1 MNNLENT
8 NLNETVATTNGANKY
23 NLRKIDTESIKNNVL
38 MNNTFYAFK
47 KAGNCRICLSLAEFG
62 AIFIGSII
70 VGAIFS
76 IVLPSIISIIIF
88 IVLFVYGVIFLRN
101 KNRRAAYDN
110 YLENQM
116 IGIYTKDLAVLNFV
130 PENIDYQTIKM
141 IEVSGENYD
150 IAKYNLIKSAFYLG
164 ADGVI
169 NITHSSTAYAT
180 STVTGSISTNSSS
193 RVTGNINT
201 DTKITTNVYMQGMA
215 IKLV

>member
-8 NLNETVATTNGANKY
+8 NLYETVATVNGANKY
-23 NLRKIDTESIKNNVL
+23 NLKKIDTESIKNNVL

-76 IVLPSIISIIIF
+76 TFLPSIISIIIF

-101 KNRRAAYDN
+101 KNRRAAYER
-110 YLENQM
+110 YLESQM
-116 IGIYTKDLAVLNFV
+116 IGIYIKDLAVLNFV

-169 NITHSSTAYAT
+169 NITHSAT
-180 STVTGSISTNSSS
+180 SSSKI
-193 RVTGNINT
+193 TGNTKTGIVTNT
-201 DTKITTNVYMQGMA
+201 STNVYMQGMA

>member
-76 IVLPSIISIIIF
+76 IVLPSIISMIIF
-88 IVLFVYGVIFLRN
+88 VALFVYGVIFLRN
-101 KNRRAAYDN
+101 KNSRAAYDN

-116 IGIYTKDLAVLNFV
+116 IAIYKNDLAVLNFV
-130 PENIDYQTIKM
+130 PENIAYQTIKM

-169 NITHSSTAYAT
+169 NLTHSAT
-180 STVTGSISTNSSS
+180 SSSKISGNTKTGI
-193 RVTGNINT
+193 VT
-201 DTKITTNVYMQGMA
+201 DTSTNVYMQGMA

>member
-8 NLNETVATTNGANKY
+8 NLNETVATTNGSNKY

-47 KAGNCRICLSLAEFG
+47 KAGNCPICLVIPEVLA
-62 AIFIGSII
+62 ITILSII
-70 VGAIFS
+70 VAAIFS

-88 IVLFVYGVIFLRN
+88 IALFVYGVIFLRN
-101 KNRRAAYDN
+101 KNRRVAYDN

-116 IGIYTKDLAVLNFV
+116 IAIYKNDLAVLNFV

-169 NITHSSTAYAT
+169 NLTHSAT
-180 STVTGSISTNSSS
+180 SSSKISGNTKTGI
-193 RVTGNINT
+193 VT
-201 DTKITTNVYMQGMA
+201 DTSTNVYMQGMA

>member
-23 NLRKIDTESIKNNVL
+23 NLKKIDTESIKNNVL

-76 IVLPSIISIIIF
+76 TFLPSIISIIIF
-88 IVLFVYGVIFLRN
+88 VALFVYGVIFLRN
-101 KNRRAAYDN
+101 KNSRAAYDN

-116 IGIYTKDLAVLNFV
+116 IAIYKNDLAVLNFV

-180 STVTGSISTNSSS
+180 STVTGNISTNSSS

>member
-47 KAGNCRICLSLAEFG
+47 KAGNCPICLVIPEVLA
-62 AIFIGSII
+62 ITILSII
-70 VGAIFS
+70 VAAIFS

-88 IVLFVYGVIFLRN
+88 IVLFVYGLIFLRN
-101 KNRRAAYDN
+101 KNRRAAYER
-110 YLENQM
+110 YLESQM

-141 IEVSGENYD
+141 IEVSGGSYED
-150 IAKYNLIKSAFYLG
+150 AKYNLIRDAFCSR
-164 ADGVI
+164 ADGII
-169 NITHSSTAYAT
+169 NVTHSAT
-180 STVTGSISTNSSS
+180 SSSKISGNTKTGI
-193 RVTGNINT
+193 VT
-201 DTKITTNVYMQGMA
+201 DTSTNVYMQGMA

>member
-23 NLRKIDTESIKNNVL
+23 NFRKIDTESIKNNVL

-70 VGAIFS
+70 VGVIFS
-76 IVLPSIISIIIF
+76 TFLPSIISMIIF
-88 IVLFVYGVIFLRN
+88 VALFVYGVIFLRN
-101 KNRRAAYDN
+101 KNSRAAYDN

-116 IGIYTKDLAVLNFV
+116 IAIYKNDLAILNFV

>member
-47 KAGNCRICLSLAEFG
+47 KAGNCPICLVIPEVL

-76 IVLPSIISIIIF
+76 VVLPSIISMIIF
-88 IVLFVYGVIFLRN
+88 VALFVYGVIFLRN
-101 KNRRAAYDN
+101 KNSRAAYDN

-180 STVTGSISTNSSS
+180 STVTGNINTNSSS

>member
-8 NLNETVATTNGANKY
+8 NLNENVATTNGANKY

-101 KNRRAAYDN
+101 KNSRAAYDN

-116 IGIYTKDLAVLNFV
+116 IAIYKNDLAVLNFV

-201 DTKITTNVYMQGMA
+201 DTKITTNVYMQGIA

>member
-8 NLNETVATTNGANKY
+8 NLNETVATSVANKY

-88 IVLFVYGVIFLRN
+88 IVLFVYGLIFLRN
-101 KNRRAAYDN
+101 KNRRAAYER
-110 YLENQM
+110 YLESQM

>member
-101 KNRRAAYDN
+101 KNSRAAYDN

-116 IGIYTKDLAVLNFV
+116 IAIYKNDLAVLNFV

>member
-47 KAGNCRICLSLAEFG
+47 KAGNCPICLVIPEVLA
-62 AIFIGSII
+62 ITILSII

-76 IVLPSIISIIIF
+76 TFLPSIILMIIF
-88 IVLFVYGVIFLRN
+88 VALFVYGLIFLRN
-101 KNRRAAYDN
+101 KNSRAAYDN

-116 IGIYTKDLAVLNFV
+116 IAIYKNDLAVLNFV

>member
-47 KAGNCRICLSLAEFG
+47 KAGNCPICLVIPEVLA
-62 AIFIGSII
+62 ITILSII
-70 VGAIFS
+70 VAAIFS
-76 IVLPSIISIIIF
+76 IVLPSIISMIIF
-88 IVLFVYGVIFLRN
+88 VALFVYGVIFLRN
-101 KNRRAAYDN
+101 KNSRAAYDN

-116 IGIYTKDLAVLNFV
+116 IAIYKNDLAVLNFV

>member
-23 NLRKIDTESIKNNVL
+23 NFRKIDTESIKNNVL

-76 IVLPSIISIIIF
+76 TFLPSIISMIIF
-88 IVLFVYGVIFLRN
+88 VALFVYGLIFLRN

-116 IGIYTKDLAVLNFV
+116 IAIYKNDLAILNFV

>member
-47 KAGNCRICLSLAEFG
+47 KAGNCPICLSLAEFG

-76 IVLPSIISIIIF
+76 IVLPSIISMIIF
-88 IVLFVYGVIFLRN
+88 VALFVYGVIFLRN
-101 KNRRAAYDN
+101 KNSRAAYDN

-116 IGIYTKDLAVLNFV
+116 IAIYKNDLAVLNFV

-169 NITHSSTAYAT
+169 NLTHSAT
-180 STVTGSISTNSSS
+180 SSSKISGNTKTGI
-193 RVTGNINT
+193 VT
-201 DTKITTNVYMQGMA
+201 DTSTNVYMQGMA

>member
-8 NLNETVATTNGANKY
+8 NLNETVATTNEANKY
-23 NLRKIDTESIKNNVL
+23 NLKKIDTESIKNNVL

-76 IVLPSIISIIIF
+76 IVLPSIISMIIF
-88 IVLFVYGVIFLRN
+88 VALFVYGVIFLRN
-101 KNRRAAYDN
+101 KNSRTAYDN

>member
-8 NLNETVATTNGANKY
+8 NLNENVATTNGANKY

-47 KAGNCRICLSLAEFG
+47 KAGNCPICLVIPEVLA
-62 AIFIGSII
+62 ITILSII
-70 VGAIFS
+70 VAAIFS
-76 IVLPSIISIIIF
+76 VVLPSIISIIIF

-169 NITHSSTAYAT
+169 NITHSAT
-180 STVTGSISTNSSS
+180 SSSKI
-193 RVTGNINT
+193 TGNTKTGIVTNT
-201 DTKITTNVYMQGMA
+201 STNVYMQGMA

>member
-1 MNNLENT
+1 MHS
-8 NLNETVATTNGANKY
+8 VAKFFASQQV
-23 NLRKIDTESIKNNVL
+23 IPEVL
-38 MNNTFYAFK
+38 
-47 KAGNCRICLSLAEFG
+47 
-62 AIFIGSII
+62 AITILSII
-70 VGAIFS
+70 VAAIFS

-88 IVLFVYGVIFLRN
+88 IALFVYGVIFLRN
-101 KNRRAAYDN
+101 KNRRAAYER
-110 YLENQM
+110 YLESQM
-116 IGIYTKDLAVLNFV
+116 IGIYTKDLTVLNFV

>member
-76 IVLPSIISIIIF
+76 TFLPSIISMIIF
-88 IVLFVYGVIFLRN
+88 VALFVYGVIFLRN
-101 KNRRAAYDN
+101 KNSRASYDN

-116 IGIYTKDLAVLNFV
+116 IAIYKNDLAVLNFV

>member
-76 IVLPSIISIIIF
+76 TFLPSIISMIIF
-88 IVLFVYGVIFLRN
+88 VALFVYGVIFLRN
-101 KNRRAAYDN
+101 KNSRTAYDN

-169 NITHSSTAYAT
+169 NITHSST
-180 STVTGSISTNSSS
+180 SSS
-193 RVTGNINT
+193 KITGNTKTGIVTNT
-201 DTKITTNVYMQGMA
+201 STNVYMQGMA

>member
-23 NLRKIDTESIKNNVL
+23 NLKKIDTESIKNNVL

-47 KAGNCRICLSLAEFG
+47 KAGNCRICLSLPEFG

-101 KNRRAAYDN
+101 KNSRAAYNN
-110 YLENQM
+110 YLENQI

-180 STVTGSISTNSSS
+180 STVTGSISN
-193 RVTGNINT
+193 
-201 DTKITTNVYMQGMA
+201 
-215 IKLV
+215 

>member
-47 KAGNCRICLSLAEFG
+47 KAGNCPICLVIPEVLA
-62 AIFIGSII
+62 ITILSII
-70 VGAIFS
+70 VAAIFS

-180 STVTGSISTNSSS
+180 STVTGNISTNSSS

-201 DTKITTNVYMQGMA
+201 DTKITTNVYMQGIA

>member
-8 NLNETVATTNGANKY
+8 NLNENVATTNGANKY

-47 KAGNCRICLSLAEFG
+47 KAGNCPICLSLAEFG

-76 IVLPSIISIIIF
+76 IVLPSIISMIIF
-88 IVLFVYGVIFLRN
+88 VALFVYGVIFLRN
-101 KNRRAAYDN
+101 KNSRAAYDN

-116 IGIYTKDLAVLNFV
+116 IAIYKNDLAVLNFV

-201 DTKITTNVYMQGMA
+201 DTKITTNVYMQGIA

>member
-1 MNNLENT
+1 MDNLENT
-8 NLNETVATTNGANKY
+8 NLNETVATSVANKY

-101 KNRRAAYDN
+101 KNRFRI
-110 YLENQM
+110 LSEE
-116 IGIYTKDLAVLNFV
+116 IY
-130 PENIDYQTIKM
+130 IK
-141 IEVSGENYD
+141 
-150 IAKYNLIKSAFYLG
+150 
-164 ADGVI
+164 
-169 NITHSSTAYAT
+169 
-180 STVTGSISTNSSS
+180 
-193 RVTGNINT
+193 
-201 DTKITTNVYMQGMA
+201 
-215 IKLV
+215 

>member
-47 KAGNCRICLSLAEFG
+47 KAGNCPICLVIPEVLA
-62 AIFIGSII
+62 ITILSII

-76 IVLPSIISIIIF
+76 IVLPSIISMIIF
-88 IVLFVYGVIFLRN
+88 VALFVYGVIFLRN
-101 KNRRAAYDN
+101 KNSRAAYDN

-116 IGIYTKDLAVLNFV
+116 IAIYKNDLAVLNFV

-180 STVTGSISTNSSS
+180 STVTGSISN
-193 RVTGNINT
+193 
-201 DTKITTNVYMQGMA
+201 
-215 IKLV
+215 

>member
-8 NLNETVATTNGANKY
+8 NLNETVATSVANKY

-76 IVLPSIISIIIF
+76 TFLPSIISIIIF

-101 KNRRAAYDN
+101 KNRRAAYER
-110 YLENQM
+110 YLESQM

-201 DTKITTNVYMQGMA
+201 DTKITTNVYMQGIA

>member
-8 NLNETVATTNGANKY
+8 NLNETVATTNGSNKY

-47 KAGNCRICLSLAEFG
+47 KAGNCPICLVIPEVLA
-62 AIFIGSII
+62 ITILSII
-70 VGAIFS
+70 VAAIFS

-88 IVLFVYGVIFLRN
+88 IALFVYGVIFLRN

-116 IGIYTKDLAVLNFV
+116 IAIYKNDLAVLNFV

-169 NITHSSTAYAT
+169 NLTHSAT
-180 STVTGSISTNSSS
+180 SSSKISGNTKTGI
-193 RVTGNINT
+193 VT
-201 DTKITTNVYMQGMA
+201 DTSTNVYMQGMA

>member
-76 IVLPSIISIIIF
+76 TFLPSIISIIIF

-101 KNRRAAYDN
+101 KNRRAAYER
-110 YLENQM
+110 YLESQM
-116 IGIYTKDLAVLNFV
+116 IGIYIKDLAVLNFV

-169 NITHSSTAYAT
+169 NITHSAT
-180 STVTGSISTNSSS
+180 SSSKISGNTKTGI
-193 RVTGNINT
+193 VT
-201 DTKITTNVYMQGMA
+201 DTSTNVYMQGMA

>member
-76 IVLPSIISIIIF
+76 TFLPSIISMIIF
-88 IVLFVYGVIFLRN
+88 VALFVYGVIFLRN
-101 KNRRAAYDN
+101 KNSRAAYDN
-110 YLENQM
+110 YLKNQM
-116 IGIYTKDLAVLNFV
+116 IAIYKNDLAVLNFV

>member
-101 KNRRAAYDN
+101 KNSRAAYDN
-110 YLENQM
+110 YLKNQM
-116 IGIYTKDLAVLNFV
+116 IAIYKNDLAVLNFV